1 MHNKLKKQSFT
12 LIELL
17 VVIAIIAILA
27 AMLLPA
33 LSKARE
39 KARSI
44 SCINNMKQIGMLGL
58 FQYNEDF
65 TFALGATIGNFGRN
79 GAAYWF
85 YFLGKPR
92 TISANLGAPGQS
104 YIPGYTDAFGAYY
117 RNEVML
123 CPSKDWK
130 CTSRVAAT
138 LPNTD
143 YAINQGFCAKNT
155 KISKIGSGGASSSD
169 ANLFKLDT
177 VEQPSSILWMGEP
190 AENKVYLSCAEAA
203 FPPAMIHAGV
213 TTNVAF
219 IDLHVA
225 ALNQGAIPH
234 YDWYGTGYGNK
245 LPWSY

>member
-1 MHNKLKKQSFT
+1 MKSKVFT

-27 AMLLPA
+27 GMLLPA

-39 KARSI
+39 KARSL
-44 SCINNMKQIGMLGL
+44 SCINNMRQIGVLGL
-58 FQYNEDF
+58 FQYNEDYN
-65 TFALGATIGNFGRN
+65 FALGASIGNFGRN

-92 TISANLGAPGQS
+92 TISATIGTMGES
-104 YIPGYTDAFGAYY
+104 YIPGYTDCFGAYY
-117 RNEVML
+117 RNKVML
-123 CPSKDWK
+123 CPSKNWT
-130 CTSRVAAT
+130 CTSRVNAT

-155 KISKIGSGGASSSD
+155 KVSKIGHGGASSSD

-177 VEQPSSILWMGEP
+177 VAKPSAILWMGEP

-203 FPPAMIHAGV
+203 FPPGMIHAGS
-213 TTNVAF
+213 TTNVTF

-225 ALNQGAIPH
+225 ALGPSAIPH
-234 YDWYGTGYGNK
+234 YAWYGTGYGNQ